1 MPRRKQPRLRG
12 GSLRPAATT
21 VARDTLSFFDVDL
34 DDLGDLDDDLDDD
47 LHDLH
52 DLEDIPW
59 SERPVLARPRRPVR
73 ADSGKIGSSALG
85 RAWAE
90 GVATCGAT
98 EVEHQLGLEDLFAGA
113 VVDLAVHHGHITAE
127 VQRTRLYH
135 VRVDFAPPDI
145 LHTRL
150 IAALLRPG
158 ADEPGT
164 PTRSLTR
171 LRLVRAILASPTPVL
186 PTPRQM
192 LATCD
197 CLDRGRCQ
205 HIVAA
210 VRAFGAI
217 LETEPEQLLVLWGL
231 DLPDELRNAP
241 EALVIAPLAPEKRPL
256 SGDLTALFGV
266 EFVGVDDRPSPPS
279 LPVSPPPITLVKAP
293 AVAPAL
299 PIKPVEPVVV
309 PVTPVTPVADEPER
323 PDAALPPSALPS
335 VERAYLRVL
344 GIPARTIDS
353 WLRAGVLGPTERP
366 DVYTRTTEANRRI
379 SKYLAR

>member
-1 MPRRKQPRLRG
+1 L
-12 GSLRPAATT
+12 
-21 VARDTLSFFDVDL
+21 
-34 DDLGDLDDDLDDD
+34 
-47 LHDLH
+47 
-52 DLEDIPW
+52 
-59 SERPVLARPRRPVR
+59 
-73 ADSGKIGSSALG
+73 
-85 RAWAE
+85 
-90 GVATCGAT
+90 
-98 EVEHQLGLEDLFAGA
+98 
-113 VVDLAVHHGHITAE
+113 
-127 VQRTRLYH
+127 
-135 VRVDFAPPDI
+135 
-145 LHTRL
+145 
-150 IAALLRPG
+150 PG
-158 ADEPGT
+158 A

-210 VRAFGAI
+210 VRAFGAV

-266 EFVGVDDRPSPPS
+266 EFIGADDRPAAPAPAPP
-279 LPVSPPPITLVKAP
+279 PPPPAPPPPPPPPPPIA
-293 AVAPAL
+293 A
-299 PIKPVEPVVV
+299 PVVE
-309 PVTPVTPVADEPER
+309 AREPER
-323 PDAALPPSALPS
+323 PDAALPPSALPE

-353 WLRAGVLGPTERP
+353 WLRAGVLGPTDRP

>member
-12 GSLRPAATT
+12 GSLRPTATT
-21 VARDTLSFFDVDL
+21 VAREALSFFDEDL
-34 DDLGDLDDDLDDD
+34 DDLDDLDDD
-47 LHDLH
+47 LGDLN

-59 SERPVLARPRRPVR
+59 SERPVLTRPRRPVR
-73 ADSGKIGSSALG
+73 ADPSKIGSSALG
-85 RAWAE
+85 KAWAE

-98 EVEHQLGLEDLFAGA
+98 EVEHQLGLDDLFAGA

-150 IAALLRPG
+150 IEGLLRPTPE
-158 ADEPGT
+158 EPAT

-171 LRLVRAILASPTPVL
+171 LRLVRAILASPSPVL

-210 VRAFGAI
+210 VRAFGA
-217 LETEPEQLLVLWGL
+217 LLDAEPEWLLVLWGL

-241 EALVIAPLAPEKRPL
+241 EALVIAPLAAEKRAL
-256 SGDLTALFGV
+256 SGDFTALFGV
-266 EFVGVDDRPSPPS
+266 EFVGPDADERPAPSPA
-279 LPVSPPPITLVKAP
+279 PPPPAP
-293 AVAPAL
+293 PPPAPPPAPKRAVAL
-299 PIKPVEPVVV
+299 VEQRPE
-309 PVTPVTPVADEPER
+309 PEPER
-323 PDAALPPSALPS
+323 PDAALPPSALPE
-335 VERAYLRVL
+335 VDRAYLRVL
-344 GIPARTIDS
+344 GIPGRTIDS